1 MHDIAPYTLL
11 YLAHGKTF
19 PATHTGAILPF
30 PRQYPKYRRWKISSE
45 IAGKV
50 CWIKKYPY
58 LCNVVIGTTSSESI
72 RQASSPKWMPVSF
85 FSKSLAEGR
94 YCNEGSLVLTA
105 RSYKPI
111 MKRRTKQCTVVQF
124 SARVEVVKLVKVRSY
139 KRIRNG
145 KVERV
150 RSHYRRY

>member
-11 YLAHGKTF
+11 YLAHGKIS
-19 PATHTGAILPF
+19 PATYTGAILPF
-30 PRQYPKYRRWKISSE
+30 PQQYPKYRRWKITLE

-58 LCNVVIGTTSSESI
+58 LCNVVIGTTSSESF
-72 RQASSPKWMPVSF
+72 RQASSPKWMPVL
-85 FSKSLAEGR
+85 FSRNLAGGR
-94 YCNEGSLVLTA
+94 YCNEGSLVLQLEVI
-105 RSYKPI
+105 KPI
-111 MKRRTKQCTVVQF
+111 MKKRTKQRIIVHF
-124 SARVEVVKLVKVRSY
+124 STRVDVVKLVKVRSY
-139 KRIRNG
+139 RRIRNG